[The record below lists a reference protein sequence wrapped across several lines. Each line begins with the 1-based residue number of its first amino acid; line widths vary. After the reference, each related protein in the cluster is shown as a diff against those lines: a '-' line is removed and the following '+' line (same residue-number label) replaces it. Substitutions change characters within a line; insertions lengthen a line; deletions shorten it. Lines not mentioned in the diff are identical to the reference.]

1 MRVQYTFTFFLT
13 LSTIFLASCQRSV
26 ILFPEGIRLGGPF
39 LLPVGDERISS
50 SQLANAKNDWRSQL
64 AFQSDQLTMLF
75 ASPLSNISTLSEPA
89 FTAEILDSEV
99 NQLFAYPTEGDIN
112 VYGFSE
118 NDIVEYPESVY
129 RQRFRK
135 ISTDVPLVYNN
146 QVKTFIDVYGK
157 QKRDLTQR
165 MLGKSTLYYPYIEQV
180 LTEKELPDELK
191 YLVMVESAM
200 QNEAVSSRSA
210 AGLWQIRPITGRSLG
225 LEINS
230 VIDQRLDPYAAT
242 DAALTYLKKLHD
254 KYKNWLI
261 AIAAYNCGMGNMHR
275 AIVRA
280 GGSGDFWRIQRFL
293 PRETRNYVPAFMA
306 VVYLNNFQQEHN
318 LRPIYPDLSF
328 QAVDTVRIYQEV
340 TLEKIANSTVVTLD
354 ELEFLNPALI
364 RNKIPFKVNG
374 YSLVL
379 PLNKLAQFEQRRG
392 YLLKPYDYQAQI
404 ARAAR
409 ITKQKRAVV
418 PDAPNLTKL
427 SYRVRRGNTISS
439 IARRYGCSVKD
450 IQDWNG
456 KSDYVIRVG
465 EELVLYV
472 AKTRTSP

>member
-1 MRVQYTFTFFLT
+1 MKVQHTFTLFLT
-13 LSTIFLASCQRSV
+13 VFSIFLAGCHRSV

-39 LLPVGDERISS
+39 LLPVGNEIISP
-50 SQLANAKNDWRSQL
+50 SQLANAKNNWSSQL

-75 ASPLSNISTLSEPA
+75 APPLSDISTLSEPA
-89 FTAEILDSEV
+89 FTAEILDSEI
-99 NQLFAYPTEGDIN
+99 NQLFAYLAEDHSP
-112 VYGFSE
+112 YGFAE
-118 NDIVEYPESVY
+118 NDVVEYPEAIY

-146 QVKTFIDVYGK
+146 QVKNFIDVYGN

-210 AGLWQIRPITGRSLG
+210 AGLWQIRPITGRGLG

-242 DAALTYLKKLHD
+242 DAALTYLKKLYE
-254 KYKNWLI
+254 KYNNWLI
-261 AIAAYNCGMGNMHR
+261 AIAAYNCGPGNMHK

-280 GGSGDFWRIQRFL
+280 GGSGSFWRIQRFL

-306 VVYLNNFQQEHN
+306 VVYLNSFQHEHN

-340 TLEKIANSTVVTLD
+340 TLEKIASSTVVTLD
-354 ELEFLNPALI
+354 ELKFLNPALI
-364 RNKIPFKVNG
+364 RNKIPFRVNG
-374 YSLVL
+374 YPLVL
-379 PLNKLAQFEQRRG
+379 PMNKLAQFEQRRG
-392 YLLKPYDYQAQI
+392 YLLTPYDYQAQV

-409 ITKQKRAVV
+409 ITKQKRAIV
-418 PDAPNLTKL
+418 PDSPNLTRL

-456 KSDYVIRVG
+456 KADYVIRVG
-465 EELVLYV
+465 EELVVYV
-472 AKTRTSP
+472 TKTQTSP